1 MKDGNLKLMP
11 HLTLYFQN
19 DLPDLINYAVF
30 YFDLV
35 TL

>member
-1 MKDGNLKLMP
+1 MKGGNLRLML

-19 DLPDLINYAVF
+19 DLPDQINYAVF
-30 YFDLV
+30 YFDLL